1 MTKSLPKLIRD
12 FWRGATRFV
21 DENPLDP
28 LPIRKGFRGYTG
40 AGLRRDCRAGLNV
53 ALIAFPQGLAYAV
66 VAGLPIAF
74 GVTCSI
80 AAAIVAPLFSGSRH
94 TVLGPTNAT
103 AFMIFSYFAAYPGL
117 AAHKVALMPLV
128 VLLVGLLLC
137 VGAYLRI
144 ADLLQYI
151 SRTVVIG
158 YITGAA
164 LLIIANQTS
173 HLLGVTVENSGVARS
188 FFSIIAGVL
197 AEIPNAAWYPLAI
210 GIGTGVIY
218 LALSRRFP
226 KLPAFAIT
234 LALST
239 AVAEILRRLF
249 HLEAATLPAVRPGN
263 ALPDLSVFTAPGI
276 FDRVAQ
282 MSGLALAVA
291 FLAGLENSVMAKT
304 LASRSG
310 DRPDINQDML
320 GAGAANVA
328 CAFLSGMPASGSMI
342 RSSLNFSSGAKGRL
356 SSIISGLL
364 CLLGLVTLG
373 PLVAHVPE
381 SCLAALVICVALS
394 LINRRHIR
402 IAFAATR
409 SDAVTLVVTF
419 LATLLVPLHVA
430 VFVGVGTSIILYL
443 RKASRPQLVEYEF
456 NEHGDLTEME
466 VARRKIPSI
475 SIVHVEGE
483 LFFGAAEL
491 FRTQIQRT
499 CVDPNLRIIIL
510 RLKNAR
516 HLDATSVMALEEL
529 ILFLRANGRDLIIS
543 GAMKEVYRVL
553 RNSGLIEVLG
563 KENLFLGSPM
573 NPNLSTRNALRRAQ
587 EILGTDKADVR
598 IYYDPNRPREG

>member
-1 MTKSLPKLIRD
+1 MTQSLPKLIRD
-12 FWRGATRFV
+12 FWRGVKQFV
-21 DENPLDP
+21 AENPLDP
-28 LPIRKGFRGYTG
+28 FPIRKGFVGYSIP
-40 AGLRRDCRAGLNV
+40 ALWRDGRAGLNV
-53 ALIAFPQGLAYAV
+53 ALLAFPQALAYAV

-80 AAAIVAPLFSGSRH
+80 AAAIIAPLFTGSRH

-117 AAHKVALMPLV
+117 AAEKLLLMPLV

-137 VGAYLRI
+137 VGACLRF
-144 ADLLQYI
+144 ADLIQYV
-151 SRTVVIG
+151 SRTVVVG

-164 LLIIANQTS
+164 LLIIANQLR
-173 HLLGVTVENSGVARS
+173 HLLGVTPPNGESARS
-188 FFSIIAGVL
+188 FFSIVL
-197 AEIPNAAWYPLAI
+197 SVVVEIPHAQWYPVTMGA
-210 GIGTGVIY
+210 GTILFY
-218 LALSRRFP
+218 MLFARKFP

-234 LALST
+234 LVFVSL
-239 AVAEILRRLF
+239 VAEVLKRSL
-249 HLEAATLPAVRPGN
+249 HLETVNLGAVHPEHI
-263 ALPDLSVFTAPGI
+263 LPDLSVFTSPRL
-276 FDRVAQ
+276 FDRMVQ
-282 MSGLALAVA
+282 MFGLALSIA
-291 FLAGLENSVMAKT
+291 FLSGLENSVMAKT

-310 DRPDINQDML
+310 DRPDLNQDML
-320 GAGAANVA
+320 GVGLSNVA
-328 CAFLSGMPASGSMI
+328 CAFFSGMPASGSPT
-342 RSSLNFSSGAKGRL
+342 RSALNYASGAKGRL

-364 CLLGLVTLG
+364 CLLGLFTLG
-373 PLVAHVPE
+373 PLVAHVPK

-394 LINRRHIR
+394 LINTHHIR
-402 IAFAATR
+402 IAFASTR
-409 SDAVTLVVTF
+409 SDAVTLVTTF
-419 LATLLVPLHVA
+419 LSTLIMPLHVA
-430 VFVGVGTSIILYL
+430 IFFGVGTSIMLYL

-499 CVDPNLRIIIL
+499 CNDPNLKIIVL

-529 ILFLRANGRDLIIS
+529 IKFLRANGRDLIIS

-573 NPNLSTRNALRRAQ
+573 NPNLSTRNALKRAQ

-598 IYYDPNRPREG
+598 IYYDPSKPRDG